1 VIVTRIRRL
10 LWLNIVA
17 ASAVAVGACEAAS
30 DARRDPKTMSLRT
43 LGSNPEQFSIGDVI
57 VLRGFLIR
65 PPSSVTFI
73 CDQISSARPPAATGA
88 CIEMEAPNI
97 STFASVQRMKQTTW
111 STKQVE
117 LQCEVSGF
125 RPGDPNAAYQP
136 DFKPERL
143 AVTCQ
148 PDSVE

>member
-1 VIVTRIRRL
+1 MILTRIRRL

-17 ASAVAVGACEAAS
+17 ASAVAVGACQAAS
-30 DARRDPKTMSLRT
+30 DASHEPKTVSLRT

-73 CDQISSARPPAATGA
+73 CDEISDASPPAATGA
-88 CIEMEAPNI
+88 CIEMEVPKI
-97 STFASVQRMKQTTW
+97 STFSSIRRLKQTTW
-111 STKQVE
+111 STQRVE

-125 RPGDPNAAYQP
+125 RPGDPDAAYQP

-148 PDSVE
+148 PDSIE